1 MLLRLWAWFLLPHPT
16 RSFPRCARNV
26 VESSCSVFGTVLF
39 WCVVLSP
46 VGLET
51 LVLIEVVVSL
61 VRWWFGLVVFVSV
74 VCGVVLTLVS
84 GFCQR
89 NLSDRIGVSVVGYGL
104 PLSWYTTSWVVYP
117 TSPVLSSYVWQSFAI
132 DTTFWAITAFA
143 IIMAVLT
150 LLKPKKECIVGE
162 AFFGV

>member
-1 MLLRLWAWFLLPHPT
+1 M
-16 RSFPRCARNV
+16 
-26 VESSCSVFGTVLF
+26 
-39 WCVVLSP
+39 
-46 VGLET
+46 
-51 LVLIEVVVSL
+51 
-61 VRWWFGLVVFVSV
+61 VVFVSV
-74 VCGVVLTLVS
+74 VSGVVLTLVS

-104 PLSWYTTSWVVYP
+104 PLSWYTMSWVVYP

-162 AFFGV
+162 TFFGV